1 MNYFYVSIKQY
12 LINNSYNL
20 VKVVHPLEK
29 GIIDRYE
36 YWENE
41 EAKSVIVEVLISKD
55 AFVYQMVGF

>member
-12 LINNSYNL
+12 LINNSYKL
-20 VKVVHPLEK
+20 IKVVHPLEQ

-41 EAKSVIVEVLISKD
+41 EAKAVIVEVLISKD